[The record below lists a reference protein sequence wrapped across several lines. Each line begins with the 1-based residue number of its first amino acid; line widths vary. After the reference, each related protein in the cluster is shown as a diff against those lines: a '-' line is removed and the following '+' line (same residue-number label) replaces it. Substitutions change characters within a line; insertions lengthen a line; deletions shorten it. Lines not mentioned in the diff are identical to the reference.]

1 MADLS
6 AFESENKK
14 QKTYKQSEK
23 LSTKNDFFIKKPNT
37 PPLHPAL

>member
-6 AFESENKK
+6 AFESEKEK
-14 QKTYKQSEK
+14 AYKQSKK
-23 LSTKNDFFIKKPNT
+23 LSTKNDFFIKKPHT

>member
-6 AFESENKK
+6 AFESEKQK
-14 QKTYKQSEK
+14 QKTYKQSKK
-23 LSTKNDFFIKKPNT
+23 LSTKNDFLKKKPHT